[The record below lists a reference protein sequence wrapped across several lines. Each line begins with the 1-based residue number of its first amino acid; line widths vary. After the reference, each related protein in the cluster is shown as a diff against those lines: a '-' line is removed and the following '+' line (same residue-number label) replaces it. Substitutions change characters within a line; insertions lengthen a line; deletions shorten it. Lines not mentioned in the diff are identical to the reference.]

1 MKNYRLKAFCK
12 INLSLRVLKKLKN
25 GYHKIQSFVTFG
37 DLHDEITVKESRRAD
52 DKIIFFGRFKKGIDS
67 RLNTITRVLEI
78 FRKKNLL
85 NKKKF
90 IIKIKKN
97 IPHSSGLGGGS
108 SDAAALLNFIN
119 LKMNLRL
126 NRSKIY
132 KMGNLVGSD
141 VPLNLVQKD
150 LFLTGKRL
158 KILKSK
164 KNFNILIVFSNILCS
179 TRSVYLKNKLF
190 SIPKTVSHRLLN
202 NKKKLINFL
211 QNEHNDLEKTVINMY
226 PAIGKIIKLISIQKG
241 CYFSRL
247 TGSGSACIGLFSSL
261 KTAKLAKKNI
271 KRNFPKYW
279 CEVSKTI

>member
-179 TRSVYLKNKLF
+179 TRSVYLKNKLL
-190 SIPKTVSHRLLN
+190 R
-202 NKKKLINFL
+202 
-211 QNEHNDLEKTVINMY
+211 
-226 PAIGKIIKLISIQKG
+226 
-241 CYFSRL
+241 
-247 TGSGSACIGLFSSL
+247 
-261 KTAKLAKKNI
+261 
-271 KRNFPKYW
+271 
-279 CEVSKTI
+279 